1 MSFSALVTMVAVIGE
16 SMRRLIIALFL
27 LTSSAAGS
35 ALAQP
40 ALNPD
45 SKASN
50 PAPDPEMAR
59 LEAVLNYV
67 NQEQR
72 AVYEQFQMTQEL
84 RRNEMQE
91 GYPQTMQA
99 PSTMGHGFHV
109 AGGLK
114 DNPPQSYDD
123 NVRLLR
129 ERQERIQQYTED
141 LNRLYERYAELGEQ
155 KKVLLDQLMELAK
168 ASAK

>member
-1 MSFSALVTMVAVIGE
+1 MK
-16 SMRRLIIALFL
+16 RLIIALFL
-27 LTSSAAGS
+27 LASSLAGS
-35 ALAQP
+35 ALAQS
-40 ALNPD
+40 ALNSD
-45 SKASN
+45 SKAPNS
-50 PAPDPEMAR
+50 APDPEMAR
-59 LEAVLNYV
+59 LEAVLNHV

-72 AVYEQFQMTQEL
+72 AVYQQFQMTQEL

-91 GYPQTMQA
+91 GYPPMQA
-99 PSTMGHGFHV
+99 PSTMVQGFYV

-141 LNRLYERYAELGEQ
+141 LNRLYARYAELGEQ
-155 KKVLLDQLMELAK
+155 KKVLLDQLMELARTQ
-168 ASAK
+168 AK

>member
-1 MSFSALVTMVAVIGE
+1 
-16 SMRRLIIALFL
+16 MRHLIIALFL
-27 LTSSAAGS
+27 LTSNLAGS

-59 LEAVLNYV
+59 LEAVLNHV

-72 AVYEQFQMTQEL
+72 AVYQQFQMTQEL

-91 GYPQTMQA
+91 GYPSMQA
-99 PSTMGHGFHV
+99 PSTIVQGFYV

-129 ERQERIQQYTED
+129 ERQERIQQYTQD
-141 LNRLYERYAELGEQ
+141 LDRLYARYAELGEQ
-155 KKVLLDQLMELAK
+155 KKVLLDQLMELARTQ
-168 ASAK
+168 AK